1 MNARAADRSHENY
14 HLDSFLIPDKRRM
27 GNVPHKS
34 PENNAHVSPELGLL
48 NLTMEDFFADDISMD
63 MFINAIKG

>member
-1 MNARAADRSHENY
+1 
-14 HLDSFLIPDKRRM
+14 M
-27 GNVPHKS
+27 GNEPHKS